1 MLGHF
6 TERATS
12 RGRSRSFGHHG
23 HNSISSNES
32 AQRRALLLPQEFK
45 ELGPERIVVIAENC
59 KPILG
64 EKIRYHRDKA
74 FKARLRPPPEVPV
87 MKMDL
92 HLARVQQRWVYAPDE
107 VDVNAKL
114 DIESLANDF
123 PMPPEPAVLMTPA
136 QATNYADAF
145 LERTKVET
153 SPGGSIEPATDFD
166 LDRLD
171 QRATEALMP

>member
-1 MLGHF
+1 
-6 TERATS
+6 
-12 RGRSRSFGHHG
+12 
-23 HNSISSNES
+23 
-32 AQRRALLLPQEFK
+32 
-45 ELGPERIVVIAENC
+45 
-59 KPILG
+59 
-64 EKIRYHRDKA
+64 
-74 FKARLRPPPEVPV
+74 

-136 QATNYADAF
+136 QATNYVDAF
-145 LERTKVET
+145 MERTKVET

-171 QRATEALMP
+171 QPATEALMP